1 MCGVYLFISITAD
14 NTLIL
19 TSLSS
24 STDPSSPTN
33 QVIPSI
39 EELILALP
47 TRIDD
52 PVTFGIRL
60 GVTYD
65 RCGQLIK
72 NYSSDINA
80 QVRVIAAE
88 WYDRTPVPSWNKVVE
103 ALFKHGLVD
112 DAMRMARMKSL
123 ITTTILDGDS
133 GHH

>member
-1 MCGVYLFISITAD
+1 MCGVCLFISIAAD
-14 NTLIL
+14 NTPIL
-19 TSLSS
+19 TNPSSSS

-33 QVIPSI
+33 QVIPSV

-47 TRIDD
+47 TGIND

-60 GVTYD
+60 GVTYN

-88 WYDRTPVPSWNKVVE
+88 WYNQTPLPTWNKVVE
-103 ALFKHGLVD
+103 ALFKHGLSY
-112 DAMRMARMKSL
+112 DAMVLANDVRM
-123 ITTTILDGDS
+123 S
-133 GHH
+133 GVVDHH